1 MRSAVVQLAV
11 SRTAAERRQVMR
23 AAIRQLERADVYLAA
38 VAHMAI
44 DDGQLDRAVRKL
56 RTDLESV
63 RRYVVA
69 ARSSSEA

>member
-1 MRSAVVQLAV
+1 MRSAVVQLPV

-38 VAHMAI
+38 VAHMTI

-69 ARSSSEA
+69 ARSSPEA

>member
-1 MRSAVVQLAV
+1 MRSAVVQLPV

>member
-1 MRSAVVQLAV
+1 
-11 SRTAAERRQVMR
+11 MR

-44 DDGQLDRAVRKL
+44 DDGPLDRAVRKL

-63 RRYVVA
+63 RRYAVA
-69 ARSSSEA
+69 ARSGPEA

>member
-1 MRSAVVQLAV
+1 
-11 SRTAAERRQVMR
+11 MR

-38 VAHMAI
+38 VAHMTI

-69 ARSSSEA
+69 ARSSPEA

>member
-1 MRSAVVQLAV
+1 MRSAVVQLPV
-11 SRTAAERRQVMR
+11 SRTAAERRQAMR

-44 DDGQLDRAVRKL
+44 DDGPLDRAVRKL

-63 RRYVVA
+63 RRYAVA
-69 ARSSSEA
+69 ARSGPEA

>member
-1 MRSAVVQLAV
+1 MRSAVVQLPV

-38 VAHMAI
+38 VSHMAI